1 MNKILLYSIVTI
13 VTVCQGIY
21 SQDFAEW
28 ENCSEGMWGNNTFD
42 LLFAYGND
50 LYTKKIPFAYSTNA
64 GKTWLYQKTLDSTTG
79 QQKYIIQ
86 TNIHTI
92 DSFFM
97 LNSFGTLYISS
108 NKKNGKKSITHYLK
122 LNQFPV

>member
-50 LYTKKIPFAYSTNA
+50 LYTKKYHLLI
-64 GKTWLYQKTLDSTTG
+64 
-79 QQKYIIQ
+79 QQMQVKLGYI
-86 TNIHTI
+86 
-92 DSFFM
+92 
-97 LNSFGTLYISS
+97 
-108 NKKNGKKSITHYLK
+108 KKL
-122 LNQFPV
+122 